1 MARPIRTLMFF
12 ALIFVARPAFAGGA
26 CPSGANYTNPA
37 NPTGSLVTLASL
49 GVTNGCY
56 FVAANGSDSN
66 SGTSEAS
73 PWLHAP
79 MMPNCSGNCLTLQN
93 TFTNQTAAGIGIIL
107 RGGDTWHLGNSSASP
122 YTGGTWEFN
131 QYPGAYV
138 EGTASHPFYAG
149 YDVSWFSGSSFA
161 RPILTEDNPLCNA
174 STANGTTCIST
185 TDSYGQPSFYVSSCA
200 YQAGSSNNMIDLS
213 SLQYIIIDGFEMTG
227 LCLSQAGQIQ
237 GNNTYIRY
245 GSAVAPIYLQNLYA
259 HGSSHLRF
267 QALNGHCTSGQVCT
281 GIFVFQGSVNVG
293 SVGETVVFNVAD
305 FSDSDPGG
313 TNLCFGGFYNA
324 AYNAFRYTTDCNPGT
339 LHVFH
344 DNLYEYFFETGHANL
359 LEDIS
364 EVSGANAIYNNVF
377 RHIETYVTSG
387 GGVGLW
393 QAPPTSG
400 TTDYIFDN
408 LMYDVGSFEYI
419 NVGGTAGNNAL
430 GNYTFFNNTFQTN
443 NAQPILRCEGYTNG
457 AVTDTNNHY
466 IDDGTQYLGPCST
479 LVTKTPLLMSNST
492 ATSDGYTSSQA
503 YAYSPTSSS
512 SPTVGVG
519 TNEGTLNGAFCLA
532 LSTAANSDSTLSDA
546 ATACL
551 SDTRYACTYNT
562 SNHTVTCP
570 ARTAVTQPT
579 STAWDIGAYK
589 SNGTQASA
597 PNPPSNLAAVV
608 Q

>member
-1 MARPIRTLMFF
+1 
-12 ALIFVARPAFAGGA
+12 
-26 CPSGANYTNPA
+26 
-37 NPTGSLVTLASL
+37 
-49 GVTNGCY
+49 
-56 FVAANGSDSN
+56 
-66 SGTSEAS
+66 
-73 PWLHAP
+73 
-79 MMPNCSGNCLTLQN
+79 
-93 TFTNQTAAGIGIIL
+93 
-107 RGGDTWHLGNSSASP
+107 
-122 YTGGTWEFN
+122 
-131 QYPGAYV
+131 
-138 EGTASHPFYAG
+138 
-149 YDVSWFSGSSFA
+149 
-161 RPILTEDNPLCNA
+161 
-174 STANGTTCIST
+174 
-185 TDSYGQPSFYVSSCA
+185 
-200 YQAGSSNNMIDLS
+200 
-213 SLQYIIIDGFEMTG
+213 
-227 LCLSQAGQIQ
+227 
-237 GNNTYIRY
+237 
-245 GSAVAPIYLQNLYA
+245 
-259 HGSSHLRF
+259 
-267 QALNGHCTSGQVCT
+267 
-281 GIFVFQGSVNVG
+281 
-293 SVGETVVFNVAD
+293 
-305 FSDSDPGG
+305 
-313 TNLCFGGFYNA
+313 
-324 AYNAFRYTTDCNPGT
+324 